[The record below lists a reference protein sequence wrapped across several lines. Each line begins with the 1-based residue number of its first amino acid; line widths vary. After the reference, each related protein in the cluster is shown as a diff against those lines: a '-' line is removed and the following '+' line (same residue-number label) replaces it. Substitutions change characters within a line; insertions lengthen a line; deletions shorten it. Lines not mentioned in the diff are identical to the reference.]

1 MCESFLRSILVSL
14 LGAIASFSV
23 ESNRELSGAYQGVK
37 FPDVG
42 RTRREPNQRKE
53 DRNHCPADR
62 ALRLLSSITSIW
74 TKFLVRRFRGQQEN
88 PCCNADL
95 EADCPRASSFSADSL
110 LGVTPITS
118 NGAAGHSQMFSR
130 FGIVLDKHASLPRY
144 CHLLFCPKPGASPP
158 VSL

>member
-1 MCESFLRSILVSL
+1 MRQFSAIHFVSL
-14 LGAIASFSV
+14 LGPVASFSV
-23 ESNRELSGAYQGVK
+23 ESNRELSGVHQGVK
-37 FPDVG
+37 FPDGG
-42 RTRREPNQRKE
+42 RIREAPNQRKE

-62 ALRLLSSITSIW
+62 TPRLLSSIISIW
-74 TKFLVRRFRGQQEN
+74 TKSLVGHFRGQQEN

-95 EADCPRASSFSADSL
+95 EVSSPLASIFSATSL
-110 LGVTPITS
+110 LGVTSITS

-130 FGIVLDKHASLPRY
+130 FGIVLDKHVSLQRY